1 MFRYILYILFS
12 VVFPWYYAMA
22 FSLMPF
28 TFEHIAMLFRF
39 WLLSCQN
46 KCYYVSTPPP
56 PRCFI
61 WKAKIVLSGQGLY
74 LGLKLGVFYF
84 TLNIARHSEVYG
96 WWPLNA
102 GDEGLRFG
110 SNFLANSLQIL
121 AQLIS
126 WSKLHLTWVL
136 TTPEK
141 PFSR

>member
-28 TFEHIAMLFRF
+28 TFEHICYLGFGCYLAKISVTM
-39 WLLSCQN
+39 SQN
-46 KCYYVSTPPP
+46 LPP

-102 GDEGLRFG
+102 GDESLRFG